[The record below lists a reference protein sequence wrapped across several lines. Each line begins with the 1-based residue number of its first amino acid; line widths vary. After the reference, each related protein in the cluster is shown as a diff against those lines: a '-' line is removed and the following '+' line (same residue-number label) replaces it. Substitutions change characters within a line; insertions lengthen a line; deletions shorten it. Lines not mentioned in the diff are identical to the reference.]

1 MTKLENKHLGMF
13 LMALACLFGSGL
25 TLPGFAAD
33 RLFFLNLNSD
43 AGTGDQQ
50 NNLGKVDLLTRSA
63 AGDESTPRGIGSE
76 LGYLSHPTNNPDVQV
91 LEAGSVGGVPEV
103 AVGGQYLQRFTLD
116 KQFID
121 QWDPAGGPNEEQS
134 IDAIAYGDVGD
145 PAFGLTDRIVVT
157 RRVQPIGGGGGE
169 NDVLIHMI
177 SANPMG
183 AQSMVSNPIPN
194 QGVGNSIHIGEFN
207 SGTPGNEILITTT
220 ETHNTSSS
228 TVADATTGNAL
239 LYYAVSP
246 TVLTQ
251 EGSDGQM
258 FINRPISDAVTDD
271 FIPSNPGLEYLIT
284 GNNSPSG
291 VDGFGQGSHL
301 FSTTDVTDYVW
312 NQIFERENALGASHG
327 TPPGGLLF
335 NAATSAN
342 LDADPEPE
350 IVLAGN
356 DVIRVLNPE
365 GDAGNPQAFGPPLWQ
380 SGPTEQNFIDI
391 VVADVLD
398 DDGVDEIVAASDGGL
413 IFVYANTGI
422 VSSPYNLA
430 GVFNTGQPLVALAA
444 LDISGSVATGLPGDF
459 NDDGTVD
466 AADYTVWADNRGS
479 TFDLGGNGDETG
491 GSAGVVDVADYFLWK
506 ASFGDTAAGS
516 ATATVPEP
524 TSLLVTFVGMLAL
537 VLIDRHRSSYSQR
550 PG

>member
-1 MTKLENKHLGMF
+1 MVGLSNKGL
-13 LMALACLFGSGL
+13 ALILVGVLWVVLARLA
-25 TLPGFAAD
+25 LPGFAAD

-43 AGTGDQQ
+43 VGTGAQQ

-63 AGDESTPRGIGSE
+63 AGDEGTPRGIGSE
-76 LGYLSHPTNNPDVQV
+76 LGYLSQPTNNPDVQV
-91 LEAGSVGGVPEV
+91 LEAGTVGGVGEV

-116 KQFID
+116 KQWIA
-121 QWDPAGGPNEEQS
+121 QWDPAGGPTETQS

-157 RRVQPIGGGGGE
+157 RRVHPIGGGGGE

-177 SANPMG
+177 SANPMA
-183 AQSMVSNPIPN
+183 AQGMVSNPIPN

-207 SGTPGNEILITTT
+207 SETPGNEILITTT

-228 TVADATTGNAL
+228 TAGDATTGNTL
-239 LYYAVSP
+239 LYYAHSP

-251 EGSDGQM
+251 EGGDGQM
-258 FINRPISDAVTDD
+258 FINRPISDAVADD
-271 FIPSNPGLEYLIT
+271 FIPSNPGLEYLVT

-365 GDAGNPQAFGPPLWQ
+365 GAPTNSQAFGPPLFQ
-380 SGPTEQNFIDI
+380 SGPTTQNFIDV
-391 VVADVLD
+391 VVADVLE
-398 DDGVDEIVAASDGGL
+398 DDGVDEIVAASDSGL
-413 IFVYANTGI
+413 IFVYPNSVAG
-422 VSSPYNLA
+422 VVGSPFGLA
-430 GVFNTGQPLVALAA
+430 AVFNTGNPLVSIAA
-444 LDISGSVATGLPGDF
+444 IAVPSVATGLPGDF
-459 NDDGTVD
+459 NDDGTAD
-466 AADYTVWADNRGS
+466 AADYTMWADNRGS

-491 GSAGVVDVADYFLWK
+491 GSAGVVDVADYSLWK
-506 ASFGDTAAGS
+506 ASFGNTAAGS
-516 ATATVPEP
+516 ATGAVPEP
-524 TSLLVTFVGMLAL
+524 TSLLVTLVGMLAL
-537 VLIDRHRSSYSQR
+537 VLFNWRR
-550 PG
+550 

>member
-1 MTKLENKHLGMF
+1 MRLSNKRL
-13 LMALACLFGSGL
+13 ALIFVGVLWVVLARLA
-25 TLPGFAAD
+25 LPGFAAD

-43 AGTGDQQ
+43 AGTGAQQ

-63 AGDESTPRGIGSE
+63 AGDEGTPRGIGSE
-76 LGYLSHPTNNPDVQV
+76 LGYLSQPTNNPDVQV
-91 LEAGSVGGVPEV
+91 LEAGTVGGVPEV

-116 KQFID
+116 KQWIA
-121 QWDPAGGPNEEQS
+121 QWDPAGGPTETQS

-157 RRVQPIGGGGGE
+157 RRVHPIGGGGGE

-177 SANPMG
+177 SANPMA
-183 AQSMVSNPIPN
+183 AQGMVSNPIPN

-207 SGTPGNEILITTT
+207 SGTPGNEILISTT

-228 TVADATTGNAL
+228 TAGDATTGNTL
-239 LYYAVSP
+239 LYYAHSP

-251 EGSDGQM
+251 EGGDGQM
-258 FINRPISDAVTDD
+258 FINRPISDAVADD
-271 FIPSNPGLEYLIT
+271 FIPSNPGLEYLVT

-327 TPPGGLLF
+327 TPPEGLLF

-365 GDAGNPQAFGPPLWQ
+365 GDAENSQAFGPPLFQ
-380 SGPTEQNFIDI
+380 SGPTTQNFIDV
-391 VVADVLD
+391 VVADVLE
-398 DDGVDEIVAASDGGL
+398 DDGVDEIVAASDSGL
-413 IFVYANTGI
+413 IFVYANSVAG
-422 VSSPYNLA
+422 VVGSPFGLA
-430 GVFNTGQPLVALAA
+430 AVFNTGNPLVSLAA
-444 LDISGSVATGLPGDF
+444 IAVPGVAAGLPGDF

-491 GSAGVVDVADYFLWK
+491 GSAGVVDVVDYSLWK
-506 ASFGDTAAGS
+506 TSFGDTAAGS

-524 TSLLVTFVGMLAL
+524 TSLLVAIVGMLAL
-537 VLIDRHRSSYSQR
+537 ALINRRR
-550 PG
+550 